1 MLLSCN
7 YFEIQGLE
15 FPDYCGILVHNH
27 KVALIRFFALNGEH
41 ASNCL
46 LSMLVEIV
54 NYIISNMQSTLQNTR
69 ACLGLTLSRFIAS
82 SLRPESSIRKL
93 TYMLFYHI
101 RELISFQFETDDTL
115 L

>member
-54 NYIISNMQSTLQNTR
+54 NYI
-69 ACLGLTLSRFIAS
+69 
-82 SLRPESSIRKL
+82 
-93 TYMLFYHI
+93 
-101 RELISFQFETDDTL
+101 
-115 L
+115 